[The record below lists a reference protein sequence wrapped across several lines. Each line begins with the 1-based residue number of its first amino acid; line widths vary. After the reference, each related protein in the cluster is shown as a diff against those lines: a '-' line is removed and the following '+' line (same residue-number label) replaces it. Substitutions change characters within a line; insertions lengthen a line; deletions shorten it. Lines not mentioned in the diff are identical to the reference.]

1 MALETP
7 SNAIGRIDVNQLVRP
22 AEAVV
27 EPRATA
33 LLTDAFR
40 QGVVTADDIVS
51 RLGELG
57 KSKDK
62 AQIAQNELGAAQ
74 AERQM
79 ILQQYPAVAYFDKLA
94 PAAGIVEPKL
104 PDGTPDYKQMEII
117 GAKLAVHQAQRAES
131 QAKLDNIS
139 KEVHGGTMLSTSKQG
154 DQVYSPDY
162 VENLRK
168 RATASFKDFDQQTPG
183 TSQTAPVAPTTPPV
197 GMNGMPLVTPKA
209 TPSAVP
215 PVVEPAQAGTRVGL
229 GTSLGPATQVP
240 KAPTDAQQRAELALA
255 RFAQA
260 GDMQTALKQSGY
272 DPTSIGSW
280 MNSMLPQIIK
290 SGDRKQYEAAIDL
303 WSQGLLRLESGAA
316 ISRQEKNWYDKA
328 FFPQVNDP
336 ASVVSA
342 KEAARHDVER
352 MVAEIAQQGGVVSPE
367 SKDQAQRIYSR
378 AGEFS
383 SGAVSG
389 APGTAAVKVTSPE
402 EARGLP
408 PGTIFITPDGQ
419 QRVRR

>member
-33 LLTDAFR
+33 MLTDAFR

-74 AERQM
+74 AERQL

-94 PAAGIVEPKL
+94 PAAGITEPKL

-117 GAKLAVHQAQRAES
+117 GAKLAVHQAQRSES

-154 DQVYSPDY
+154 DQVYSPEY

-168 RATASFKDFDQQTPG
+168 RATASFQDFDQQAPG
-183 TSQTAPVAPTTPPV
+183 TVQTAPPV

-215 PVVEPAQAGTRVGL
+215 PVVEPVQGTPAGTRVGM
-229 GTSLGPATQVP
+229 GTSLGPAATTP

-255 RFAQA
+255 RFAQS
-260 GDMQTALKQSGY
+260 GDMQTSLNQAGY

-280 MNSMLPQIIK
+280 MNSMLPQILK
-290 SGDRKQYEAAIDL
+290 NGDRKQYESAVDL

-316 ISRQEKNWYDKA
+316 ISHQEKNWYERS
-328 FFPQVNDP
+328 FFPQVGDP
-336 ASVVSA
+336 QSVVSA

-367 SKDQAQRIYSR
+367 SKAQAQRIYAR
-378 AGEFS
+378 ANEFS
-383 SGAVSG
+383 SGAVA
-389 APGTAAVKVTSPE
+389 APSAGAAVKVTSPE
-402 EARGLP
+402 EARSLP
-408 PGTIFITPDGQ
+408 QGTVFITPDGQ